1 MNEPILIT
9 LKNGGKSQAIED
21 ALCDKNG
28 YNVRYL
34 GENGKYYYP
43 SDIASVLPL
52 DKGKQIN
59 ERDFCYQIRKD
70 KEELERKI
78 ESMLLSFSYQYG
90 GIHIDSSIKEYET
103 VDAETGKKSP
113 MFAVSLGIRI

>member
-9 LKNGGKSQAIED
+9 LKNGGKLKAIEN
-21 ALCDKNG
+21 ALFDKNG

-90 GIHIDSSIKEYET
+90 GIHIDASRSEERRVGKECRSRW
-103 VDAETGKKSP
+103 SP
-113 MFAVSLGIRI
+113 YH

>member
-9 LKNGGKSQAIED
+9 LKNGGKLKAIED

-59 ERDFCYQIRKD
+59 ERQRGAG
-70 KEELERKI
+70 KENRI
-78 ESMLLSFSYQYG
+78 NAFVLLISVWRNSYRFFHQG
-90 GIHIDSSIKEYET
+90 
-103 VDAETGKKSP
+103 V
-113 MFAVSLGIRI
+113 

>member
-9 LKNGGKSQAIED
+9 LKNGGNLKAIED

-52 DKGKQIN
+52 DK
-59 ERDFCYQIRKD
+59 
-70 KEELERKI
+70 
-78 ESMLLSFSYQYG
+78 
-90 GIHIDSSIKEYET
+90 
-103 VDAETGKKSP
+103 
-113 MFAVSLGIRI
+113 VSR

>member
-1 MNEPILIT
+1 M
-9 LKNGGKSQAIED
+9 KAIED

-78 ESMLLSFSYQYG
+78 ESMHFVLLISVWRNSYRFFHQG
-90 GIHIDSSIKEYET
+90 
-103 VDAETGKKSP
+103 V
-113 MFAVSLGIRI
+113 

>member
-9 LKNGGKSQAIED
+9 LRNGGKLQAIEEV
-21 ALCDKNG
+21 LYDKDG
-28 YNVRYL
+28 CNVRYF

-43 SDIASVLPL
+43 TDIASVLPL
-52 DKGKQIN
+52 DKGEQIDK
-59 ERDFCYQIRKD
+59 RDFYYHIRKD

-90 GIHIDSSIKEYET
+90 GIHIDASIKEYEAA
-103 VDAETGKKSP
+103 DAETGKKSP
-113 MFAVSLGIRI
+113 MFDVSLGIRI